1 MTNKYLGFFFIAF
14 IAISSCKKET
24 RSLEQIEEET
34 ITAYIKSNNLIGFTK
49 DSTGFYYQII
59 SPGTGIDVKYST
71 FVIFSQKTTSINA
84 TVNFENSI
92 SNPILNYAGYVNPVS
107 WRESLI
113 KVKRGAIIR
122 IITPSNLAFGK
133 NGFNTVIPG
142 NAILDTRITLANEA
156 DRPAYE
162 DTLIQ
167 DFLSTNNITA
177 QKDAS
182 GLYYQILTP
191 GTGKTPLSSSTV
203 KVAYTGRLLTGS
215 IFDQATT
222 SAPGSFALNGDIIN
236 GWKIGVPL
244 IKEGGKIRLFI
255 PSRFGYGTFGSG
267 GTIPPNSI
275 LDFDIELIEV
285 TN

>member
-59 SPGTGIDVKYST
+59 SQGTGIDVKYST
-71 FVIFSQKTTSINA
+71 FVSFSQKTTSINK

-92 SNPILNYAGYVNPVS
+92 YIPISNYAGYVSPIA
-107 WRESLI
+107 WRETMI
-113 KVKRGAIIR
+113 KAKKGAIIR
-122 IITPSNLAFGK
+122 IITPSYLAYGK
-133 NGFNTVIPG
+133 NGFNTTIPG
-142 NAILDTRITLANEA
+142 NAILDTKITIANDV

-162 DTLIQ
+162 DVLIQ
-167 DFLSTNNITA
+167 DFLSTNKITA
-177 QKDAS
+177 IKHS
-182 GLYYQILTP
+182 TGLYYQIITP
-191 GTGKTPLSSSTV
+191 GTGKTPLSTSTV
-203 KVAYTGRLLTGS
+203 KVAYTGRLLTGG
-215 IFDQATT
+215 IFDQATVAAPLSIPLT
-222 SAPGSFALNGDIIN
+222 SVIQ
-236 GWKIGVPL
+236 GWQTGVPL

-255 PSRFGYGTFGSG
+255 PSRFGYGTSGSG